1 MRRKIFW
8 LQILNLFLIILF
20 LIFAGCEKKI
30 SSEQIKN
37 FSNKKNK
44 NLVAAAIIYILK
56 WPISKKN
63 IPRQIR
69 ENYKNL
75 IFDAEKNFEKQK

>member
-56 WPISKKN
+56 
-63 IPRQIR
+63 
-69 ENYKNL
+69 
-75 IFDAEKNFEKQK
+75 